1 MVELIKVKDSR
12 RSDLEFVLI
21 EATDFDKEFHTRI
34 EEKTMP
40 VSPDLPTEPQQQ
52 LLLESKTKSKS
63 QKEVEGNA

>member
-1 MVELIKVKDSR
+1 MVELIKVKDNR

-21 EATDFDKEFHTRI
+21 EAADLNKEFHARI
-34 EEKTMP
+34 EETTIP
-40 VSPDLPTEPQQQ
+40 VSPDLPTEPQRQ

>member
-1 MVELIKVKDSR
+1 MVELIKVKDNR

-21 EATDFDKEFHTRI
+21 EAADFDDKFYTKI
-34 EEKTMP
+34 EEKAIP